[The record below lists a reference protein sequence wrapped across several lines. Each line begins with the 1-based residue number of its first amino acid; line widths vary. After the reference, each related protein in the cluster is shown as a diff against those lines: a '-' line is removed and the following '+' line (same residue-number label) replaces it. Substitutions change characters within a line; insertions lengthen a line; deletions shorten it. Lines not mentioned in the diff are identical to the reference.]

1 MSTSIPPAPI
11 RQDWWRALCLVAA
24 FLGATARAD
33 TAFVVPAWA
42 YPGNPPGAAAPPPVD
57 DPTPLSVP
65 GSAARF
71 TRAQLIDMFAPPD
84 WHPDSHAP
92 MPVIV
97 AQGRKPA
104 VYACGF
110 CHLPNG
116 SGRPENAPIAG
127 LPAEYIRQQVTAMRM
142 GLRAGAPTGPHLPS
156 EAMLSVAKQATDAEI
171 AIAAEYFSQQRLS
184 RRVDVVEAASIPV
197 VRESRWL
204 YVVTSDTATQQ
215 LGQRLIEVAV
225 DHERHELRDSAAP
238 YRAYVPPGSVERGR
252 QLVTTGDDGR
262 TVACASCH
270 GEDLRGTAVVPPLAG
285 RSPSYLLRQL
295 FAFRSGA
302 RAAPADLPMGAVV
315 VRLEVQD
322 MVSITAYLATR
333 EP

>member
-1 MSTSIPPAPI
+1 MSIVVRCVSNC
-11 RQDWWRALCLVAA
+11 RNWRGMMCLLAALVAA
-24 FLGATARAD
+24 PAHAD
-33 TAFVVPAWA
+33 IAFVVPAWA
-42 YPGNPPGAAAPPPVD
+42 YPGNPPGAAASPPAD
-57 DPTPLSVP
+57 DPTPLGVP
-65 GSAARF
+65 GSTAKF
-71 TRAQLIDMFAPPD
+71 TRAQLTDMFAPPD

-92 MPVIV
+92 MPAIV

-110 CHLPNG
+110 CHLPDG

-127 LPAEYIRQQVTAMRM
+127 LPADYIRQQVVAIRK
-142 GLRAGAPTGPHLPS
+142 GLRAGAPTGSHLPS
-156 EAMLSVAKQATDAEI
+156 EAMLSVAQQATDAEI
-171 AIAAEYFSQQRLS
+171 ASAAEYFSQQRLR
-184 RRVDVVEAASIPV
+184 RRVDVVEAARIPV

-204 YVVTSDTATQQ
+204 YVVTSDTATEQ

-225 DHERHELRDSAAP
+225 DHERHELRDSATR

-252 QLVTTGDDGR
+252 QLVNTGDDGR
-262 TVACASCH
+262 TVACAACH
-270 GEDLRGTAVVPPLAG
+270 GADLRGTGQMPPLAG

-322 MVSITAYLATR
+322 MIAIAAYLATR